1 MEFGPLNSIIAKS
14 SPRYYI
20 EVLGKAL
27 DVIDVL
33 GRHQGELRL
42 TEVAEA
48 CQIDKATVFRVLYT
62 LERRG
67 FVFRDRQSKKF
78 RLAMGYRRYRV
89 GYAQLS
95 GADPFSRAVTGG
107 LAEAAKVHQLELLIA
122 DNRYDAETAMK
133 NAEWMIDQK
142 VDFAIEYQIDA
153 HVSHALAAL
162 FAKARIPTLAIDIP
176 QPRAVYFGVDN
187 YAAGLMGGETLGKYA
202 RAKWRGEVDRLA
214 LLEIRQA
221 GPTPHARITGTVRG
235 LRNVLP
241 NFKSTIAVRRDGKGT
256 EAGGYETMM
265 KIFRSLSPRDR
276 LLIAAA
282 NDSIALGA
290 LKAVRECGHQLRT
303 AIIGHGFTPDP
314 CVGREIRKRDSPFIG
329 SVAFFPEKY
338 GSKIIP
344 LVMRWLNHDQVPPSN
359 HVSHV
364 VVTKNNIDEFSHSV
378 KSPSGAGNP
387 ALHGLEG

>member
-1 MEFGPLNSIIAKS
+1 MESDPLPPDRVKS

-20 EVLGKAL
+20 DVLGKAL

-48 CQIDKATVFRVLYT
+48 CQIDKATVFRILYT

-67 FVFRDRQSKKF
+67 FVFRDAHSKKF

-95 GADPFSRAVTGG
+95 GTDPFSRAVTRG
-107 LAEAAKVHQLELLIA
+107 LAAEAKLHQMELLIA
-122 DNRYDAETAMK
+122 DNRYEEDTAMR
-133 NAEWMIDQK
+133 NAEWMIEQK
-142 VDFAIEYQIDA
+142 VDFAIEYQIHA
-153 HVSHALAAL
+153 QVSPALSAL

-187 YAAGLMGGETLGKYA
+187 YAAGLMGGETLGRYA
-202 RAKWRGEVDRLA
+202 QTKWRGRVDRLA
-214 LLEIRQA
+214 LLEIYQA

-241 NFKSTIAVRRDGKGT
+241 NLRSTIAVRRDGKGT
-256 EAGGYETMM
+256 EAGGYETMR
-265 KIFRSLSPRDR
+265 KIFRSMSPRDH

-290 LKAVRECGHQLRT
+290 LQAVRECGHQLRT
-303 AIIGHGFTPDP
+303 AVIGHGFTPDP
-314 CVGREIRKRDSPFIG
+314 SVHQEIRRPDSPFIG
-329 SVAFFPEKY
+329 SVAFFPERY

-344 LVMRWLNHDQVPPSN
+344 LVIKWLNHDQIPPSN
-359 HVSHV
+359 HMSHV
-364 VVTKNNIDEFSHSV
+364 VVTKNNIDQFAHD
-378 KSPSGAGNP
+378 GNREP
-387 ALHGLEG
+387 AEEDLAQVTPQ